1 MNLEGSKVAVIGGA
15 GLIGSHLLDQLRQEE
30 VSEIRVF
37 DNFYRGS
44 RENLQ
49 ESLQDSRVR
58 LMEGDISNLEEL
70 KAALQGADYVFHL
83 AAAWLLE
90 CLEKP
95 RFAVDVNIIGTFNV
109 LELCRD
115 LGIKRLVF
123 SSSASVYGNAV
134 AVPMTEEHPFNN
146 RTLYGATKIAGEQL
160 CRAFREM
167 YGLNYVGL
175 RYMNVYGPRQD
186 YKSAYT
192 VVIMKILDRLDQGL
206 PPLIFGDGAQS
217 YDFIYVEDAAAANI
231 CALKAE
237 AQDEFYNVGMG
248 VKTSINELTHL
259 ILEITRSPLKP
270 QYEPQGTTFVTHRVG
285 STEKAARDLGFQ
297 AQTGLREGLEKLIS
311 WRRSHKDILGK
322 PDGKE
327 GSPADS

>member
-1 MNLEGSKVAVIGGA
+1 MDLNGCKVAVIGGA
-15 GLIGSHLLDQLRQEE
+15 GLIGSHLVDRLRQEGLA
-30 VSEIRVF
+30 EIRIY

-44 RENLQ
+44 HQNLQ
-49 ESLQDSRVR
+49 QSLQDPRVR
-58 LMEGDISNLEEL
+58 LIQGDILRIEDL
-70 KAALQGADYVFHL
+70 RAALEGVDFSFHL

-95 RFAVDVNIIGTFNV
+95 RFAIDVNIMGTFNV
-109 LELCRD
+109 LEACRD

-134 AVPMTEEHPFNN
+134 TIPMEEDHPFNN

-160 CRAFREM
+160 CRAFYEM

-192 VVIMKILDRLDQGL
+192 VVIMKILDRIEQGL
-206 PPLIFGDGAQS
+206 PPLIFGDGSQS

-237 AQDEFYNVGMG
+237 TVDEFYNVGMG
-248 VKTSINELTHL
+248 VKTSIMELTQL
-259 ILEITRSPLKP
+259 ILEITRSSLKP
-270 QYEPQGTTFVTHRVG
+270 QFEPAGKTFVTHRVG
-285 STEKAARDLGFQ
+285 SSEKATRDLGFK
-297 AQTGLREGLEKLIS
+297 AEVELREGLEKLIA
-311 WRRSHKDILGK
+311 WRRKQQES
-322 PDGKE
+322 
-327 GSPADS
+327 S

>member
-1 MNLEGSKVAVIGGA
+1 MDLKETKVAVIGGA
-15 GLIGSHLLDQLRQEE
+15 GLIGSHLVDRLRQEE
-30 VSEIRVF
+30 VAEIRVY
-37 DNFYRGS
+37 DNLYRGS
-44 RENLQ
+44 YQNLQ
-49 ESLQDSRVR
+49 QSLQDPRVR
-58 LMEGDISNLEEL
+58 LIQGDILGIEDL
-70 KAALQGADYVFHL
+70 RAALEGVDFAFHL

-95 RFAVDVNIIGTFNV
+95 RFAIDVNIMGTFNV
-109 LELCRD
+109 LEACRD

-134 AVPMTEEHPFNN
+134 TIPMEEDHPFNN

-160 CRAFREM
+160 CRAFYEM

-192 VVIMKILDRLDQGL
+192 VVIMKILDRIEQGL
-206 PPLIFGDGAQS
+206 PPLIFGDGSQS

-237 AQDEFYNVGMG
+237 TVDEFYNVGMG
-248 VKTSINELTHL
+248 VKTSIMELTQL
-259 ILEITRSPLKP
+259 ILEITRSSLKP
-270 QYEPQGTTFVTHRVG
+270 QFEPAGKTFVTHRVG
-285 STEKAARDLGFQ
+285 SSEKAARDLGFK
-297 AQTGLREGLEKLIS
+297 AEVGLREGLEKLIA
-311 WRRSHKDILGK
+311 WRRTHK
-322 PDGKE
+322 E
-327 GSPADS
+327 NS

>member
-15 GLIGSHLLDQLRQEE
+15 GLIGSHLVDRLRQEE
-30 VSEIRVF
+30 VQEIRVF
-37 DNFYRGS
+37 DNLYRGL

-49 ESLQDSRVR
+49 ESLKDPRVQ
-58 LMEGDISNLEEL
+58 LIAGDIVNMEDL
-70 KAALQGADYVFHL
+70 KAALGGTDYVFHL

-95 RFAVDVNIIGTFNV
+95 RFAVNVNIMGTFNV
-109 LELCRD
+109 LDLCRD

-134 AVPMTEEHPFNN
+134 AVPMKEDHPFNN
-146 RTLYGATKIAGEQL
+146 RTLYGATKVAGEQL
-160 CRAFREM
+160 CRAFHEM
-167 YGLNYVGL
+167 YRLNYVGL

-206 PPLIFGDGAQS
+206 PPLIYGDGAQS

-231 CALKAE
+231 CAMKAE
-237 AQDEFYNVGMG
+237 ALDEFYNVGMG

-259 ILEITRSPLKP
+259 ILEITGSSLKP
-270 QYEPQGTTFVTHRVG
+270 QYEPQGMTFVTHRVG
-285 STEKAARDLGFQ
+285 STEKAARDLGFE
-297 AQTGLREGLEKLIS
+297 AKTGLREGLEKLIA
-311 WRRSHKDILGK
+311 WRRSHKDISGK
-322 PDGKE
+322 
-327 GSPADS
+327 

>member
-1 MNLEGSKVAVIGGA
+1 MDLKETKVAVIGGA
-15 GLIGSHLLDQLRQEE
+15 GLIGSHLVDRLRQEGLA
-30 VSEIRVF
+30 EIRIY

-44 RENLQ
+44 YQNLQ
-49 ESLQDSRVR
+49 QSLQDPRVR
-58 LMEGDISNLEEL
+58 LIQGDILGIEDL
-70 KAALQGADYVFHL
+70 RAALEGVDFAFHL

-95 RFAVDVNIIGTFNV
+95 RFAIDVNIMGTFNV
-109 LELCRD
+109 LEACRD

-134 AVPMTEEHPFNN
+134 TIPMEEDHPFNN

-160 CRAFREM
+160 CRAFYEM

-192 VVIMKILDRLDQGL
+192 VVIMKILDRIEQGL
-206 PPLIFGDGAQS
+206 PPLIFGDGSQS

-237 AQDEFYNVGMG
+237 TVDEFYNVGMG
-248 VKTSINELTHL
+248 VKTSIMELTQL
-259 ILEITRSPLKP
+259 ILEITRSSLKP
-270 QYEPQGTTFVTHRVG
+270 QFEPAGKTFVTHRVG
-285 STEKAARDLGFQ
+285 SSEKAARDLGFK
-297 AQTGLREGLEKLIS
+297 AEVGLREGLEKLIA
-311 WRRSHKDILGK
+311 WRRTHK
-322 PDGKE
+322 E
-327 GSPADS
+327 NS

>member
-1 MNLEGSKVAVIGGA
+1 MDLKETKVAVIGGA
-15 GLIGSHLLDQLRQEE
+15 GLIGSHLVDRLRQEGLA
-30 VSEIRVF
+30 EIRIY

-44 RENLQ
+44 YQNLSQ
-49 ESLQDSRVR
+49 SLQDPRVR
-58 LMEGDISNLEEL
+58 LIQGDILGIEDL
-70 KAALQGADYVFHL
+70 RAALEGVDFAFHL

-95 RFAVDVNIIGTFNV
+95 RFAIDVNIMGTFNV
-109 LELCRD
+109 LEACRD

-134 AVPMTEEHPFNN
+134 TIPMEEDHPFNN

-160 CRAFREM
+160 CRAFYEM

-192 VVIMKILDRLDQGL
+192 VVIMKILDRIEQGL
-206 PPLIFGDGAQS
+206 PPLIFGDGSQS

-237 AQDEFYNVGMG
+237 TVDEFYNVGMG
-248 VKTSINELTHL
+248 VKTSIMELTQL
-259 ILEITRSPLKP
+259 ILEITRSSLKP
-270 QYEPQGTTFVTHRVG
+270 QFEPAGKTFVTHRVG
-285 STEKAARDLGFQ
+285 SSEKAARDLGFE
-297 AQTGLREGLEKLIS
+297 AQVGLREGLEKLIA
-311 WRRSHKDILGK
+311 WRRKQQES
-322 PDGKE
+322 
-327 GSPADS
+327 S

>member
-1 MNLEGSKVAVIGGA
+1 MDLNGCKVAVIGGA
-15 GLIGSHLLDQLRQEE
+15 GLIGSHLVDRLRQEGLA
-30 VSEIRVF
+30 EIRIY

-44 RENLQ
+44 YQNLQ
-49 ESLQDSRVR
+49 QSLQDPRVR
-58 LMEGDISNLEEL
+58 LIQGDILGIEDL
-70 KAALQGADYVFHL
+70 RAALEGVDFAFHL

-95 RFAVDVNIIGTFNV
+95 RFAIDVNIMGTFNV
-109 LELCRD
+109 LEACRD

-134 AVPMTEEHPFNN
+134 TIPMEEDHPFNN

-160 CRAFREM
+160 CRAFYEM

-192 VVIMKILDRLDQGL
+192 VVIMKILDRIEQGL
-206 PPLIFGDGAQS
+206 PPLIFGDGSQS

-237 AQDEFYNVGMG
+237 TVDEFYNVGMG
-248 VKTSINELTHL
+248 VKTSIMELTQL
-259 ILEITRSPLKP
+259 ILEITGSSLKP
-270 QYEPQGTTFVTHRVG
+270 QFEPAGKTFVTHRVG
-285 STEKAARDLGFQ
+285 SSEKAFRDLGFE
-297 AQTGLREGLEKLIS
+297 AQVGLRDGLEKLIA
-311 WRRSHKDILGK
+311 WRRKQQES
-322 PDGKE
+322 
-327 GSPADS
+327 S